1 MEGNNNNPIR
11 RNIISVNLGGNHRSL
26 EQLIQ
31 VMNTTMTPQPSMNIS
46 TNPIIIPII
55 RDLNGLLNGGDLLED
70 SFNNDEKR
78 KVRPLS
84 HEVRDKLG
92 EYKVTDED
100 IASNLSCAICQ
111 NNFKK
116 DDKVIRLP
124 CGSDGHFFHKGE
136 NKEECLGIMPW
147 LKENNTCP
155 VCRYEF
161 ESEPEPDNVI
171 TGPDDSDNILDEQE
185 TVDGESGENN
195 DIEGAIDE
203 ILEQINV
210 SIEGHDQGHV
220 DEGNDEAEE
229 EGDGDMSVEQAG
241 GPNIIQNL
249 YLNMINNMVDE
260 LNGRREEEDMQAAIM
275 ASMNDR

>member
-26 EQLIQ
+26 EQLLQ
-31 VMNTTMTPQPSMNIS
+31 VINTTTTMTPQPSMNIS

-55 RDLNGLLNGGDLLED
+55 RDLNDLLNRGDSDLLEE

-78 KVRPLS
+78 KIRPLS

-124 CGSDGHFFHKGE
+124 CGSDGHFFHKRE

-161 ESEPEPDNVI
+161 ESEPEPDD
-171 TGPDDSDNILDEQE
+171 PDNILDEQE
-185 TVDGESGENN
+185 TDDDGSGENN
-195 DIEGAIDE
+195 GIEGAIDE

-210 SIEGHDQGHV
+210 SIEGQAQGHIEDD
-220 DEGNDEAEE
+220 DEEEE
-229 EGDGDMSVEQAG
+229 EGDGDMSVDG
-241 GPNIIQNL
+241 VGRPNVMQNL
-249 YLNMINNMVDE
+249 YLNMINSMVDE

>member
-26 EQLIQ
+26 EQLLQ
-31 VMNTTMTPQPSMNIS
+31 VINTTTTMTPQPSMNIS

-55 RDLNGLLNGGDLLED
+55 RDLNDLLNRGDSDLLEE

-78 KVRPLS
+78 KIRPLS

-161 ESEPEPDNVI
+161 ESEPEPDD
-171 TGPDDSDNILDEQE
+171 PDNILDEQE
-185 TVDGESGENN
+185 TDDDGSGENN
-195 DIEGAIDE
+195 GIEGAIDE

-210 SIEGHDQGHV
+210 SIEGQVQDHIED
-220 DEGNDEAEE
+220 DDEAEE
-229 EGDGDMSVEQAG
+229 EGDGGMSVEG
-241 GPNIIQNL
+241 VGRPNVMQNL

>member
-26 EQLIQ
+26 EQLLQ
-31 VMNTTMTPQPSMNIS
+31 VINTTTTMTPQPSMNIS

-55 RDLNGLLNGGDLLED
+55 RDLNDLLNSGDSDLLEE

-161 ESEPEPDNVI
+161 ESEPEPDD
-171 TGPDDSDNILDEQE
+171 PDNILDEQE
-185 TVDGESGENN
+185 TDDDGSGENN
-195 DIEGAIDE
+195 GIEGAIDE

-210 SIEGHDQGHV
+210 SIEGQAQDHIED
-220 DEGNDEAEE
+220 DDEAEE
-229 EGDGDMSVEQAG
+229 EGDGGMSVEG
-241 GPNIIQNL
+241 VGRPNVMQNL

>member
-1 MEGNNNNPIR
+1 MEGNNNPIR

-31 VMNTTMTPQPSMNIS
+31 VINTTMTPQPSMNIS

-171 TGPDDSDNILDEQE
+171 MEPDDPDNILDEQE
-185 TVDGESGENN
+185 TDDDGSGENN
-195 DIEGAIDE
+195 GIEGAIDE

-210 SIEGHDQGHV
+210 SIEGQAQDHIEDDG
-220 DEGNDEAEE
+220 EAEE
-229 EGDGDMSVEQAG
+229 EDDGDMSVEQAG
-241 GPNIIQNL
+241 GPNIMQNL

>member
-26 EQLIQ
+26 EQLLQ
-31 VMNTTMTPQPSMNIS
+31 VINTTMTPQPSMNIS

-55 RDLNGLLNGGDLLED
+55 RDLNDLLNRGDSDLLEE

-78 KVRPLS
+78 KIRPLS

-161 ESEPEPDNVI
+161 ESEPEPDD
-171 TGPDDSDNILDEQE
+171 PDNILDEQE
-185 TVDGESGENN
+185 TDDDGSGENN
-195 DIEGAIDE
+195 GIEGAIDE

-210 SIEGHDQGHV
+210 SIEGQAQDHIED
-220 DEGNDEAEE
+220 DDEAEE
-229 EGDGDMSVEQAG
+229 EGDGGMSVEG
-241 GPNIIQNL
+241 VGRPNVMQNL
-249 YLNMINNMVDE
+249 YLNMINSMVDE